1 MNASFVSRILITKM
15 LRILVVC
22 VCYAALALSAAVA
35 SAADSQGQ
43 ASERAFSENPRVVI
57 ETTEGN
63 IEIEL
68 LPKFAPKHVN
78 NFLDLVEKDFYSG
91 LIFHRVIPNFMIQA
105 GGYEV
110 GVKYRTHDDN
120 MVPNES
126 YNGLKNK
133 RFSVAAAR
141 TDDPDSADTQFYI
154 NVVDNPFLDAQP
166 NKPGYTVFGRV
177 IDGFDAVERIELTDT
192 HLRMGMA
199 GVPEQ
204 PIVISAVEWLNP
216 Q

>member
-1 MNASFVSRILITKM
+1 MNASFVYRTLITKV
-15 LRILVVC
+15 LRVIVAC
-22 VCYAALALSAAVA
+22 VCCAVLVLSGAGA
-35 SAADSQGQ
+35 SAADSQ
-43 ASERAFSENPRVVI
+43 SERSDRIFSENPRVVI

-78 NFLDLVEKDFYSG
+78 NFLDLVEKEFYSG

-126 YNGLKNK
+126 FNGLKNK

-166 NKPGYTVFGRV
+166 SKPGYTVFGRV

-204 PIVISAVEWLNP
+204 PIVISAVMWVNP